1 MTLRL
6 AIVTNKRTNAL
17 RSIAL
22 AIALAFVSGC
32 VSVPVEP
39 DRQAE
44 MQQAL
49 GDMGDQGGLSADN
62 GASANPN
69 DTSRPG
75 MIHIKRFTDEYTISM
90 VLDAS
95 EENIFFVMDLPAAE
109 QIETVPA
116 LKPGEKPKPDKKDD
130 PLTKPPE
137 SDPNKPVA
145 SSENQSGKHIVYA
158 QTYFFEKKYGRA
170 LDEVNR
176 AIEFTPNSA
185 LAYSLKG
192 TIHYKKGERDAAK
205 SAWQKALELDPG
217 MDNVKSMLE
226 QLK

>member
-1 MTLRL
+1 MRL
-6 AIVTNKRTNAL
+6 L
-17 RSIAL
+17 LL
-22 AIALAFVSGC
+22 AVFTMAVSGC
-32 VSVPVEP
+32 FSVPVEP

-49 GDMGDQGGLSADN
+49 GDMGDQSGISAEDGAGG
-62 GASANPN
+62 NPN

-95 EENIFFVMDLPAAE
+95 EENIFFVMDLPAAD

-116 LKPGEKPKPDKKDD
+116 LKPGEKPKQDKKEE
-130 PLTKPPE
+130 PAATPTE
-137 SDPNKPVA
+137 QEQNKPVA
-145 SSENQSGKHIVYA
+145 SSENQAGKHIVYA

-176 AIEFTPNSA
+176 ALEFTPNSA
-185 LAYSLKG
+185 LAHSLKG

-205 SAWQKALELDPG
+205 SAWQRALELDPG
-217 MDNVKSMLE
+217 MDNVKTMLE